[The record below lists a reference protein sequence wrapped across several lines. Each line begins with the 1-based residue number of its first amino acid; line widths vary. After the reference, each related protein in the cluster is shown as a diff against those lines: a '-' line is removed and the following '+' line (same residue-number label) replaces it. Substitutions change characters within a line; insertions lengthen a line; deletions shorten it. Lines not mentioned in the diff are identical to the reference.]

1 MKLWL
6 KQTLLAL
13 LIILISVSACLYY
26 FVATQTNSLLDS
38 ARNDGNKNMNAFLE
52 HLSTLDS
59 AGIAVYGTDSTT
71 KIALIQ
77 YTFATYARILQN
89 SNSTYSLVKDGVY
102 LYNNS
107 QNDPRARLP
116 MNDDTISMRRI
127 VMIDEKPWLL
137 MATVCEVLSTRVI
150 IYFSQDITSTYLSI
164 DNLTRSAQTALLCCL
179 VLSGVI
185 LPLVLRRTLNP
196 LRRLTHVSEQIAN
209 GRYAL
214 RSGLR
219 TDDEVGELSRSF
231 DCMSETVEQKILT
244 LKDTAHRRE
253 LLLGALTHE
262 MKTPM
267 TAIIGFSDSLLSM
280 PLNEERRMEAAHEIH
295 EAALRIERLSQ
306 KMMQMISITD
316 SPILEKRKISIDA
329 LFAQTQK
336 NVMPML
342 AEKQQALE
350 VERRLKYVEGDGD
363 LLVSL
368 LVNLVDNASKA
379 SDKQKLITMSAYVK
393 GSESCLQ
400 VKDKGSGIPSD
411 KIPLV
416 IEPFYRVDKARS
428 RKYGGVG
435 LGLALCQLI
444 ANAHGG
450 RLEIESKLGYGTMV
464 RVYLPMNAQEEGH
477 EDN

>member
-1 MKLWL
+1 M
-6 KQTLLAL
+6 
-13 LIILISVSACLYY
+13 
-26 FVATQTNSLLDS
+26 
-38 ARNDGNKNMNAFLE
+38 
-52 HLSTLDS
+52 DS
-59 AGIAVYGTDSTT
+59 AGTVAYGTDSTT
-71 KIALIQ
+71 KVALIQ

-89 SNSTYSLVKDGVY
+89 SESAYSLVKDGVY

-116 MNDDTISMRRI
+116 MADDTISMCCI
-127 VMIDEKPWLL
+127 VMIDEIPWLL
-137 MATVCEVLSTRVI
+137 MATVREVLSTRVF

-164 DNLTRSAQTALLCCL
+164 DSLTRSAQTALLCCL
-179 VLSGVI
+179 ALSGAI
-185 LPLVLRRTLNP
+185 LPLVLRRTLKP

-209 GRYAL
+209 GQYTL

-244 LKDTAHRRE
+244 LKDTAHHRE

-295 EAALRIERLSQ
+295 EAALRTERLSQ
-306 KMMQMISITD
+306 KMLQMIAITD
-316 SPILEKRKISIDA
+316 SFVLEKRMISIDA
-329 LFAQTQK
+329 LFTQVQK

-342 AEKQQALE
+342 AEKQQTLKLE
-350 VERRLKYVEGDGD
+350 QRLKYAEGDGD

-368 LVNLVDNASKA
+368 LVNLIDNAAKA
-379 SDKQKLITMSAYVK
+379 SDRQKSIAMSAYAK
-393 GSESCLQ
+393 GDESCLQ
-400 VKDKGSGIPSD
+400 VTDEGSGIPSD

-444 ANAHGG
+444 TNAHSG
-450 RLEIESKLGYGTMV
+450 RLEIESKLGCGTTI
-464 RVYLPMNAQEEGH
+464 RVYLPMKAQEEGH
-477 EDN
+477 ENN